1 MEGVCETKLCT
12 TKLESVEFANQNDCL
27 MEIGLGS
34 YGCSHYRRRCKIRA
48 PCCNEI
54 FSCRH
59 CHNEAKNSI
68 ESNPLHR
75 HDIPRHEVEKV
86 ICSLCDT
93 EQDVQQYCINCG
105 VCMGKYFCAKC
116 KFFDDDVF
124 KSQYHCDE
132 CGICRTGGEKNFFHC
147 SKCGCC
153 YSKLMRE
160 VHRCVERA
168 MHHNCPVCFE
178 YLFDTMKD
186 VTVLPC
192 GHTMHL
198 ACIPVLSAQSLSVIC
213 QNCGENSTKRLTQPQ
228 CLQHTK
234 IRWYGFYATI
244 VESIQMYS
252 SILWHI
258 NARIASRTTRDRH
271 AEAPLLLLRARQ
283 ECLRW

>member
-1 MEGVCETKLCT
+1 MTFHAMKLKRSFAPYVT
-12 TKLESVEFANQNDCL
+12 QSKMSNNIASIAESVWESTSVLNANSSTMTFSKANTTVMNVAYVEL
-27 MEIGLGS
+27 AV
-34 YGCSHYRRRCKIRA
+34 RRTSFIA
-48 PCCNEI
+48 ANVLL
-54 FSCRH
+54 F
-59 CHNEAKNSI
+59 
-68 ESNPLHR
+68 
-75 HDIPRHEVEKV
+75 
-86 ICSLCDT
+86 
-93 EQDVQQYCINCG
+93 
-105 VCMGKYFCAKC
+105 
-116 KFFDDDVF
+116 
-124 KSQYHCDE
+124 
-132 CGICRTGGEKNFFHC
+132 GIAAT
-147 SKCGCC
+147 GCC